1 MILSKTNT
9 HSGQRERMLEA
20 SVPKLVITLAI
31 PTIISMMVSAIY
43 NMADTYFV
51 SQINTSASGAVGI
64 VFSIMALI
72 QAVGFT
78 IGMGSGSIS
87 SRLLGQGIPE
97 RAAIFASSAVTAAL
111 IAGSLLTCFGLLFL
125 QDFVWVLGATQTIYP
140 YALDYATYILWG
152 APVMCISFTLN
163 NLLRWQG
170 KAKLS
175 VVGLGIGGILNIIL
189 DPIFIFV
196 LKLGISGAAIA
207 TLVSQL
213 TSMCILS
220 SFFLLRHSEIR
231 VSLKCVSRS
240 PRIYFLILKSGLP
253 SFFRQGMSSVST
265 MALNFNAG
273 IYGDAAV
280 AAMAIVT
287 KVFNFILSAVIGFGQ
302 GMQPVVGYNYGAGKL
317 HRVRQAVFFSI
328 KFCTIILT
336 VAAIVG
342 ALFAHEIV
350 AFFRDDPQVIEIG
363 TRAFRYQC
371 ITLPIGSVLVF
382 SNMVFQSMGK
392 SVRASILALCRQGL
406 VFIPMVF
413 LLPNLFGLTGLELTQ
428 TVSDAV
434 ACIISSIIF
443 VHYFFVELPKEQQ
456 KEPD

>member
-1 MILSKTNT
+1 MILSTIAANSK
-9 HSGQRERMLEA
+9 QRDRMLETP
-20 SVPKLVITLAI
+20 VPKLVVTLAI

-72 QAVGFT
+72 QAVGYT

-97 RAAIFASSAVTAAL
+97 RAAIFASSAVAAAL
-111 IAGSLLTCFGLLFL
+111 VAGSVLTFLGLFFL

-152 APVMCISFTLN
+152 APVMCIAFAFN

-175 VVGLGIGGILNIIL
+175 VIGLGTGGILNIIL

-196 LKLGISGAAIA
+196 LKLGISGAALA
-207 TLVSQL
+207 TLISQL
-213 TSMCILS
+213 TSMCILT
-220 SFFLLRHSEIR
+220 SFFLLGRSEIR
-231 VSLKCVSRS
+231 VSPQCVSRS
-240 PRIYFLILKSGLP
+240 PRIYLLILKSGLP
-253 SFFRQGMSSVST
+253 SFFRQGMSGISA

-273 IYGDAAV
+273 MYGDAAV
-280 AAMAIVT
+280 AALAIVS
-287 KVFNFILSAVIGFGQ
+287 KVFNFLLSAVVGFGQ

-317 HRVRQAVFFSI
+317 NRVKEAVLFSI
-328 KFCTIILT
+328 QFCTILLT
-336 VAAIVG
+336 IVAIVG
-342 ALFAHEIV
+342 GIFAHEIV

-371 ITLPIGSVLVF
+371 FTLPIGAVLVF

-392 SVRASILALCRQGL
+392 SVRASVLAMCRQGL

-428 TVSDAV
+428 TVSDTV
-434 ACIISSIIF
+434 AFIIASVIF
-443 VHYFFVELPKEQQ
+443 IHYFFVELPKEQQ
-456 KEPD
+456 KQPD